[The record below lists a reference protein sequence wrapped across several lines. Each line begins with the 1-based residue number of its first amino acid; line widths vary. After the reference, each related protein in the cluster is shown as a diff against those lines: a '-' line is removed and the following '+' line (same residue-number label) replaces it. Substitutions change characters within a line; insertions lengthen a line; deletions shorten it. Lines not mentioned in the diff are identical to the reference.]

1 LEESCLFLSGIYLA
15 HSYHKKGVEGMERKK
30 RVLSVVI
37 LSGSVGLGGQSL
49 SAQSAPE
56 GGQLGP
62 SIPGQTQPGPGL
74 PPLPGQPAPGQPF
87 PGWPENIPETTQPL
101 ENQVISPDEI
111 RSAQKALK
119 ARGHDPGGITG
130 RLDAQTQ
137 DALRDFQKSQNLPA
151 TGVLDDKTASKLG
164 VNLNQ
169 DERSLPQRDR
179 GGTAPMPDHSR

>member
-1 LEESCLFLSGIYLA
+1 
-15 HSYHKKGVEGMERKK
+15 MNRKK
-30 RVLSVVI
+30 RI
-37 LSGSVGLGGQSL
+37 LSAGLLFGSLGLGGQSL
-49 SAQSAPE
+49 VAQSAP
-56 GGQLGP
+56 GGEPLG
-62 SIPGQTQPGPGL
+62 PGQTQPGPGL

-87 PGWPENIPETTQPL
+87 PGWPENTPDTTQPR

-151 TGVLDDKTASKLG
+151 TGVLDDKTAAKLG

-169 DERSLPQRDR
+169 EERSLPRRDR
-179 GGTAPMPDHSR
+179 SDTVPVPDHSAR

>member
-1 LEESCLFLSGIYLA
+1 MK
-15 HSYHKKGVEGMERKK
+15 HKKGFLTA
-30 RVLSVVI
+30 VL
-37 LSGSVGLGGQSL
+37 LFGSVGLGSQL
-49 SAQSAPE
+49 VCAQSAP
-56 GGQLGP
+56 GGGPLGP
-62 SIPGQTQPGPGL
+62 RDPGQTQPGPGL
-74 PPLPGQPAPGQPF
+74 PPLPGHPMPGQPF

-137 DALRDFQKSQNLPA
+137 DALRDFQKSENLPA
-151 TGVLDDKTASKLG
+151 TGVLDDKTAAKLG

-179 GGTAPMPDHSR
+179 GGTVPVPDHSAR

>member
-1 LEESCLFLSGIYLA
+1 MKR
-15 HSYHKKGVEGMERKK
+15 KKGFLIT
-30 RVLSVVI
+30 VL
-37 LSGSVGLGGQSL
+37 LCGSVGLASQSVF
-49 SAQSAPE
+49 AQSAP
-56 GGQLGP
+56 GGEPLGP
-62 SIPGQTQPGPGL
+62 RDPGQTQPGPGL
-74 PPLPGQPAPGQPF
+74 PPLPGHPMPGQPF

-151 TGVLDDKTASKLG
+151 TGVLDDKTAAKLG

-169 DERSLPQRDR
+169 EERSLPRRD
-179 GGTAPMPDHSR
+179 GTDTVPVPDSSIR